1 MNAPKENLK
10 EIKENL
16 KDKATDEEALIRAAD
31 EGMAG
36 GKPSDLQEIE
46 ERIERVEEL
55 KKEVSNKQNK
65 DLKRAL
71 EKAEFKTAKQQSAAA
86 LGEI

>member
-71 EKAEFKTAKQQSAAA
+71 EKAEFKTAKQHSAAA